1 MARYQRRG
9 RNTRG
14 MNHQTAQTADGKV
27 TPEDQTLDF
36 TEHIYSE
43 GVIPV
48 VFLNT
53 LEK

>member
-1 MARYQRRG
+1 MISSFLVY
-9 RNTRG
+9 TY
-14 MNHQTAQTADGKV
+14 TADCRYKSPAGQI
-27 TPEDQTLDF
+27 QTLDF
-36 TEHIYSE
+36 TEQMYSE